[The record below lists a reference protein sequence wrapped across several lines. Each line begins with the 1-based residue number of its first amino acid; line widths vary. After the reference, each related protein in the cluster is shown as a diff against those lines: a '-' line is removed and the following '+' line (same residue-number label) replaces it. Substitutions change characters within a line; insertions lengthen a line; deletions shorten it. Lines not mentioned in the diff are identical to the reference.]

1 MRKFALIISTALFI
15 GMAAPAAVIWDNYLS
30 RNPGNDSEWY
40 DGVYALSSE
49 RSTLVT
55 NSWTADDAIFDYP
68 VTLTGLSWYGLL
80 EKRQSAEYTGVD
92 VAVYAKNPNQESSN
106 PIAPGAVP
114 VAMFTDLSFSQRD
127 IADSS
132 FDGSGKQYQV
142 YEGTVDLP
150 ENVALDPGHYYYSVR
165 VVDNGLGRAYAL
177 TTGAGESNPRGGT
190 TMAAFQSTF
199 LYYPDRPN
207 WVYVDQASAMASDYA
222 YRLHGFVPEPAS
234 LLLLALGSFAL
245 RRR

>member
-1 MRKFALIISTALFI
+1 MRSFALAISMALFV
-15 GMAAPAAVIWDNYLS
+15 GMTAPAAVIWDNYLS
-30 RNPGNDSEWY
+30 TNPDNASEWY

-55 NSWTADDAIFDYP
+55 NSWTGDDAIFDSS

-80 EKRQSAEYTGVD
+80 EKRPNALYTGVD
-92 VAVYAKNPNQESSN
+92 VVVYLKNPDQEGSY

-114 VAMFTDLSFSQRD
+114 VALFTDLAFTERD
-127 IADSS
+127 IADTS
-132 FDGSGKQYQV
+132 FDGGGKQYQA
-142 YEGTVDLP
+142 YEGTVELP

-165 VVDNGLGRAYAL
+165 MIDNGLGRAYAL
-177 TTGAGESNPRGGT
+177 TTGAGESNPRADT
-190 TMAAFQSTF
+190 TMAVFQSTF

-222 YRLHGFVPEPAS
+222 YRLYGVVPEPAS
-234 LLLLALGSFAL
+234 LLLLALGGFAL